1 MSRPFTGRLAAR
13 LASACIG
20 LIVLSLTG
28 AGAWATMGAHDR
40 IADVRAQE
48 ASVAR
53 YDALQRT
60 IIAERTA
67 ITADW
72 LPAGHHA
79 PRLSGAA
86 GHKVQESLRVLA
98 RDGTPADD
106 DL

>member
-1 MSRPFTGRLAAR
+1 MPRALADLAVPRRILSGRLAAR
-13 LASACIG
+13 LASAC
-20 LIVLSLTG
+20 LALVVLSLTG
-28 AGAWATMGAHDR
+28 AGAWATVRAHDR

-72 LPAGHHA
+72 LPADRHA
-79 PRLSGAA
+79 PRLSGRATQR
-86 GHKVQESLRVLA
+86 VEESLR
-98 RDGTPADD
+98 R
-106 DL
+106 